1 MMTYNKVKDVKPLQ
15 MEIKETQKL
24 IDDMIWD
31 DLPCV
36 SLQAHLDHLYDL
48 DLKGEEWYCN
58 F

>member
-1 MMTYNKVKDVKPLQ
+1 MMTYKLKDVKPLQ

-31 DLPCV
+31 GLPCV
-36 SLQAHLDHLYDL
+36 SLQVHLDHLYEL